1 MVPSGTTTTHTGEF
15 SGETAGAA
23 EEEIGGPYGDG
34 YANKSVD
41 GSVGEAF
48 FDGGRARVASRA
60 YGAGGAVALL
70 APANATASL
79 SAWAMGSMW
88 LP

>member
-1 MVPSGTTTTHTGEF
+1 MQRS
-15 SGETAGAA
+15 S
-23 EEEIGGPYGDG
+23 
-34 YANKSVD
+34 
-41 GSVGEAF
+41 
-48 FDGGRARVASRA
+48 ARVASRA
-60 YGAGGAVALL
+60 YGAGDAVALL